1 MLTGHFRNPDWMPE
15 SPPAIVLRMHTL
27 HALIF
32 DVDGTL
38 ADTER
43 DGHRPAFNHAFAD
56 LGLDWHWD
64 ERLYGELLA
73 ITGGKERIRHYAA
86 RYAARYAPALAARP
100 EFEVLVRDLHAAKTR
115 HYLRLVNSGSLP
127 LRPGV
132 AALIQ
137 HARQRGLRLAIAT
150 TTTPENVI
158 ALLHAT
164 LGPDAPGWFEV
175 IGAGDIV
182 PNKKPA
188 PDIYRWV
195 LDRLALSAE
204 NCLTIEDSAN
214 GLRAAQAAGLRCL
227 VTPNDY
233 TAGDDFSGAWRVL
246 ADLREVDLDAI
257 AAATISNLAHISG

>member
-1 MLTGHFRNPDWMPE
+1 MNP
-15 SPPAIVLRMHTL
+15 LQ
-27 HALIF
+27 ALIF

-64 ERLYGELLA
+64 EALYGKLLA

-86 RYAARYAPALAARP
+86 GRAPDLAARP
-100 EFEVLVRDLHAAKTR
+100 ELDGLVRDLHAAKTR
-115 HYLRLVNSGSLP
+115 HYLRLVESGSLP

-137 HARQRGLRLAIAT
+137 QARQRGLRLAIAT
-150 TTTPENVI
+150 TTTPENVS

-182 PNKKPA
+182 PHKKPA
-188 PDIYRWV
+188 PDIFRWV
-195 LDRLALSAE
+195 LARLALPASA
-204 NCLTIEDSAN
+204 CLAIEDSAN
-214 GLRAAQAAGLRCL
+214 GLQAARAAGLRCL

-233 TAGDDFSGAWRVL
+233 TAGEEFSGAWRVL
-246 ADLREVDLDAI
+246 ADLRDVDLDAI
-257 AAATISNLAHISG
+257 AVPTISNLAVFSG